1 VRVKHYPWLGGIA
14 IFLRNSV
21 WYVEV
26 PRPIMRFYNKEC
38 PVTKMELKPTAHEC
52 ADRVATEAARRADIA
67 SPAETYKEVY
77 GEIYKYLTKEHPQD
91 N

>member
-1 VRVKHYPWLGGIA
+1 
-14 IFLRNSV
+14 
-21 WYVEV
+21 
-26 PRPIMRFYNKEC
+26 
-38 PVTKMELKPTAHEC
+38 VTKMELKPTAHEC